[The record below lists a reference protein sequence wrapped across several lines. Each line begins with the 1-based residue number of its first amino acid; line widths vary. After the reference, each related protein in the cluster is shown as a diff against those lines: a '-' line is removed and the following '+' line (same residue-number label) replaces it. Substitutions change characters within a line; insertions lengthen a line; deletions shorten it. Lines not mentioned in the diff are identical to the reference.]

1 LVDTARWPSDAFLV
15 LTLGVQTWG
24 TDIAALQRYW
34 AAAEALGY
42 DRVVYGD
49 GLWPWTCDGW
59 TMLGALAAQ
68 TRKVR
73 IGPAVTYAVD
83 PSSHHPSWL
92 AKRAA
97 TVDHLSN
104 GRLDLRLGIGAND
117 DATRNL
123 WQSHGIPY
131 PSRAERLD
139 RLAEAVVV
147 IRALWKGEPVE
158 RHGRFGDLVGAVGG
172 PLPVQRPGP
181 PVWIA
186 AMSER
191 GLTLVARLADGWE
204 ASYLPPA
211 GFARRWWQLRRLLAA
226 EHREP
231 ESVRRSIEV
240 DVVLGQS
247 EDDAARALGRFC
259 AARGIDE
266 RHPLVGTLLAGDAT
280 AVQQAAIA
288 YEAAGATDLLLGF
301 ADFPET
307 RMLEAFAS
315 TVTPALR
322 AH

>member
-1 LVDTARWPSDAFLV
+1 V

-24 TDIAALQRYW
+24 TDVAALRRYW

-68 TRKVR
+68 TRRVR
-73 IGPAVTYAVD
+73 IGPAVTYAID
-83 PSSHHPSWL
+83 PSSHHQSWL
-92 AKRAA
+92 AKRAT

-117 DATRNL
+117 AATRDL
-123 WQSHGIPY
+123 WQSHGVPY

-139 RLAEAVVV
+139 RLAEAVEV
-147 IRALWKGEPVE
+147 IRALWQGEPIE
-158 RHGRFGDLVGAVGG
+158 RQGRFCHLVGAVGG
-172 PLPVQRPGP
+172 PPPVQRPGP

-186 AMSER
+186 AMSEPA
-191 GLTLVARLADGWE
+191 LALVARLADGWE
-204 ASYLPPA
+204 ASYLSPA
-211 GFARRWWQLRRLLAA
+211 EFARRWRKLRGLLEA
-226 EHREP
+226 EHRDS

-247 EDDAARALGRFC
+247 VADATLALGRFC

-266 RHPLVGTLLAGDAT
+266 HHRLVATLLAGDAT
-280 AVQQAAIA
+280 AVQQAATA

-301 ADFPET
+301 ADFPDT
-307 RMLEAFAS
+307 GMLEAFAA
-315 TVTPALR
+315 TVSPVLR
-322 AH
+322 AR

>member
-1 LVDTARWPSDAFLV
+1 V

-24 TDIAALQRYW
+24 TDVAALRRYW

-92 AKRAA
+92 AKRAT

-104 GRLDLRLGIGAND
+104 GRLDLRLGVGAND
-117 DATRNL
+117 DATRDL
-123 WQSHGIPY
+123 WTSHGVRY

-139 RLAEAVVV
+139 RLAEAIEL
-147 IRALWKGEPVE
+147 IRALWHGEPVE
-158 RHGRFGDLVGAVGG
+158 RHGRFGHLVGAVGG
-172 PLPVQRPGP
+172 PPPVQRPGP

-186 AMSER
+186 AMSEPA
-191 GLTLVARLADGWE
+191 LTLVARLADGWE
-204 ASYLPPA
+204 ASYLSPA
-211 GFARRWWQLRRLLAA
+211 EFARRWRKLRRLLAA
-226 EHREP
+226 EHRAP
-231 ESVRRSIEV
+231 QSVRRSIEV
-240 DVVLGQS
+240 DVVLGES
-247 EDDAARALGRFC
+247 VADASRALGRFC

-266 RHPLVGTLLAGDAT
+266 NHRLVATLLAGDAT
-280 AVQQAAIA
+280 VVQQAATA

-301 ADFPET
+301 ADFPDT
-307 RMLEAFAS
+307 GMLEAFAA
-315 TVTPALR
+315 TVIPRLR
-322 AH
+322 AR

>member
-1 LVDTARWPSDAFLV
+1 M

-24 TDIAALQRYW
+24 TDVAALQRYW
-34 AAAEALGY
+34 AAAEGLGY

-59 TMLGALAAQ
+59 TMLGALAVQ

-92 AKRAA
+92 AKRAT

-117 DATRNL
+117 DATRDL
-123 WQSHGIPY
+123 WQSHGVRY
-131 PSRAERLD
+131 PPRAERLD
-139 RLAEAVVV
+139 RLAEAVEV
-147 IRALWKGEPVE
+147 IRALWLGEAVE
-158 RHGRFGDLVGAVGG
+158 RHGRFGHLVGAVGG
-172 PLPVQRPGP
+172 PPPVQRPGP

-186 AMSER
+186 AMSEPA
-191 GLTLVARLADGWE
+191 LALVARLADGWE
-204 ASYLPPA
+204 ASYLSPA
-211 GFARRWWQLRRLLAA
+211 QFGRRRRQLCRLLAA
-226 EHREP
+226 ERRDP

-247 EDDAARALGRFC
+247 AADATRALGRFC

-266 RHPLVGTLLAGDAT
+266 HHRLVETLLAGDAT
-280 AVQQAAIA
+280 AVQQAATA
-288 YEAAGATDLLLGF
+288 YAAAGATDLLLGF
-301 ADFPET
+301 ESLMQRLAGLANSE
-307 RMLEAFAS
+307 S
-315 TVTPALR
+315 TS
-322 AH
+322 